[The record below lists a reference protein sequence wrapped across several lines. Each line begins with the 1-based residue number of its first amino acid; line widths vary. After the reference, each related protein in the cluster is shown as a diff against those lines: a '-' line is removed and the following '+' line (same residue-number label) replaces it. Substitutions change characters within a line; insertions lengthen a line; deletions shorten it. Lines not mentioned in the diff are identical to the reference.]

1 MSKIIS
7 FKEGK
12 KNLLKNRKKTQ
23 IPSSQKTISQ
33 IETKK
38 SNLQSTKPEMGI
50 LVWLYCPNCKTFQ
63 YTESQAPNG
72 RKHKCGAEVMEIEV
86 PLDLTAENTIC
97 LKNLSIL
104 EELQQQIKEEK
115 EEKGANDILFRVLEH
130 CKKEELSMIEKL
142 QKAFKKKKAITIY
155 YPTILLMQIQRFL
168 PLLMVGETK
177 IFILLVQKIK
187 KNGAWKLLFLIK
199 ATLNQFCYCLIK
211 TQI

>member
-12 KNLLKNRKKTQ
+12 KNLLKNRKKKQ
-23 IPSSQKTISQ
+23 IPSSQKAISQ
-33 IETKK
+33 RETKK

-104 EELQQQIKEEK
+104 EELQQQIKEKK
-115 EEKGANDILFRVLEH
+115 EEKGANDILLRVLEY
-130 CKKEELSMIEKL
+130 CRKEELSMIEKL
-142 QKAFKKKKAITIY
+142 QKASKKKKCLSYSWEDKKKLPIADINPLGLY
-155 YPTILLMQIQRFL
+155 LSEFRFK
-168 PLLMVGETK
+168 PKIRFK
-177 IFILLVQKIK
+177 IFGIDIDS
-187 KNGAWKLLFLIK
+187 ND
-199 ATLNQFCYCLIK
+199 
-211 TQI
+211 